1 MRIYTSFRKLYDHL
15 TSITGLAERL
25 GEVLVHHLADVAR
38 VVGEDDA
45 VGGHVLRAALL
56 RPLLRLALHH
66 GQLPRPRPRL
76 VPRPHQRRQLPG
88 PRPRPR
94 PRVVVGRVPA
104 PAPAEGVVVVVV
116 RREGVLVLV
125 WVGGVPAVAAVV
137 VLRWRG
143 GRAGRRRLGRGA
155 ATNQR

>member
-1 MRIYTSFRKLYDHL
+1 MRIYIYTSFRKLYDHL
-15 TSITGLAERL
+15 TSITGLAQRL

-66 GQLPRPRPRL
+66 GQLPRPRL

-94 PRVVVGRVPA
+94 VVVGRVPAPA

-116 RREGVLVLV
+116 RREGVLVRV
-125 WVGGVPAVAAVV
+125 GVGGVSAVAAVV